1 MKPRS
6 TWPLLAKKAEDALGK
21 RRQELQAAIQATQKH
36 LATRQRLLGMIDTYK
51 AKLQERQQQPLSVA
65 EATNFREFMAQLLRL
80 VERVELDIQQALAVQ
95 EQAKRR
101 VTEAEIEL
109 FKMQAM
115 VDKDLKAVAAYQK
128 KQEQRQLD
136 ALGFA
141 RRTQHPARA
150 GGRWRRRQLGRYHG
164 RIWRIHGNTFQLATG
179 RMGITSAERCCAIRC

>member
-136 ALGFA
+136 ALGI
-141 RRTQHPARA
+141 TQFNLKNGSSPTPASGSSVA
-150 GGRWRRRQLGRYHG
+150 
-164 RIWRIHGNTFQLATG
+164 
-179 RMGITSAERCCAIRC
+179 